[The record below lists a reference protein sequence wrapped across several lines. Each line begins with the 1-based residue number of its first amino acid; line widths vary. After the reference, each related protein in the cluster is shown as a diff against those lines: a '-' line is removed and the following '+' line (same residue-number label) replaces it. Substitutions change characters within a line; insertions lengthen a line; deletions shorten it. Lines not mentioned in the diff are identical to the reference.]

1 MSIDIDILYL
11 IAMLMAAVLGFLIAF
26 RWRSDMKRFAPE
38 SFEIMMARK
47 NKIPLAI
54 VWKAANSFDMFIPV
68 LEDGILHLRTKTH
81 DYGVC
86 FDPIAENDVMQ
97 HSGDGLTL
105 FNVFSDHVEA
115 ITPLQAKAIP
125 GLAELRPSGVSE
137 EIWWEVVRMNEQ
149 ELRNNAELLG
159 IKSEEELEEIL
170 KLKRDEIEPI
180 KVKSGTFAFQQ
191 AMKVLNPAHSAGHL
205 LNLQSAWFK
214 KGAAGMLDESKL
226 KIIIFAAVA
235 FAIIIMSSVIAF
247 TML

>member
-1 MSIDIDILYL
+1 MSINIDILYL

-38 SFEIMMARK
+38 AVEIMHARK
-47 NKIPLAI
+47 NRHPLAI
-54 VWKAANSFDMFIPV
+54 VWKAANGFDIFVPPI
-68 LEDGILHLRTKTH
+68 EDGLIQLRTKTH

-86 FDPIAENDVMQ
+86 FDPISENDVMQ
-97 HSGDGLTL
+97 HSGDLTV
-105 FNVFSDHVEA
+105 FNVFSDHVES

-125 GLAELRPSGVSE
+125 ELSDLRPEGVAE
-137 EIWWEVVRMNEQ
+137 EIWWEVVRMSEQ
-149 ELRNNAELLG
+149 ELRNNAKLLD
-159 IKSEEELEEIL
+159 IETEEEMEAILE
-170 KLKRDEIEPI
+170 LKRTKIEPL
-180 KVKSGTFAFQQ
+180 KVRSGTFAFQE